1 LTLDTLS
8 NTTRRISAIA
18 VADRVASERAETVG
32 QTVGYQIRLEAKRS
46 RDTKLLFC
54 TTGVLLRRL
63 QGDPLIKG
71 VSHIFVDEIHERD
84 INSDFLLI
92 ILKRILPFRPSLKVI
107 LMSATLNAAMFAGY
121 FSNCPVIS
129 IPGRAHPVTALFLED
144 AFEHSGYVLEE
155 FSEFAKKPDKGGGG
169 KGGSD
174 SRSRGAGGGGAG
186 GGGGPNKPHR
196 VKSKLP
202 AKTWTMVSAGR
213 TTPSG
218 GRSSSRDTACPRI
231 SRSPACPTT

>member
-1 LTLDTLS
+1 MTLL
-8 NTTRRISAIA
+8 RIAAIA
-18 VADRVASERAETVG
+18 VADRVASERAESVG

-107 LMSATLNAAMFAGY
+107 LKNF
-121 FSNCPVIS
+121 F
-129 IPGRAHPVTALFLED
+129 
-144 AFEHSGYVLEE
+144 
-155 FSEFAKKPDKGGGG
+155 
-169 KGGSD
+169 
-174 SRSRGAGGGGAG
+174 
-186 GGGGPNKPHR
+186 
-196 VKSKLP
+196 
-202 AKTWTMVSAGR
+202 
-213 TTPSG
+213 
-218 GRSSSRDTACPRI
+218 
-231 SRSPACPTT
+231 

>member
-1 LTLDTLS
+1 MTLDTLS

-107 LMSATLNAAMFAGY
+107 LKNF
-121 FSNCPVIS
+121 F
-129 IPGRAHPVTALFLED
+129 
-144 AFEHSGYVLEE
+144 
-155 FSEFAKKPDKGGGG
+155 
-169 KGGSD
+169 
-174 SRSRGAGGGGAG
+174 
-186 GGGGPNKPHR
+186 
-196 VKSKLP
+196 
-202 AKTWTMVSAGR
+202 
-213 TTPSG
+213 
-218 GRSSSRDTACPRI
+218 
-231 SRSPACPTT
+231 